1 MVLASQ
7 TAETTLDSFS
17 AGLSEA
23 DRSSVADALEYA
35 QALYADRLLS
45 TGERALE
52 HALGMAACVAELRL
66 DAATRAAALLFSAP
80 AFEDGAAAK
89 LEPRFGQAVAALV
102 SGISRLNELRV
113 VTRASV
119 EAERT
124 ALRAS
129 QIEALRKMLLAM
141 VEDVRVV
148 LLRLASRTQTLRF
161 LARSPDATATSQ
173 RRPVAQETLDL
184 YAPLANRLG
193 VWQLKWELEDL
204 SFRFLEP
211 ELYKRIAGMLD
222 ERRAE
227 REAFIARAIADLA
240 RALAAAGVHADISGR
255 PKHIYSIYGKMRS
268 KNLAFSELRDVRA
281 LRVLVDEVRD
291 CYTALGIVHDLW
303 QPIPGELDDYIARP
317 KENLYR
323 SLHTA
328 VSGPDRRP
336 LEVQI
341 RTHEMHH
348 TAELGVAAHWRYKEG
363 EGRARDPFG
372 DKIAMLRQMLAWRD
386 EVVDASDWVE
396 QYKRAALDDTIYV
409 LTPQNRVID
418 LPRGSTPVDFA
429 YAVHTGLGHRCR
441 GAKVNGAIVPLDH
454 ELGNGDRVEIIA
466 ARAGTQ
472 ASGPSRDWMNPAL
485 GYIAS
490 SRARNKVRQ
499 WFNSLEHE
507 QTVAA
512 GRAAVEKE
520 LQREGRTGASLAE
533 LASALGF
540 DRSEDLF
547 VAVGRE
553 EVGPRQLQR
562 AIRGETEPDARDER
576 VAPGELPSPV
586 ASPGAGGITVLG
598 VDRLM
603 TQLARCCKPVPPDR
617 ITGFVTRGR
626 GISIHRSECASLARL
641 RERYPD
647 RLLEA
652 QWGEPGRSSQKFL
665 VDVVVRAAERLGL
678 LRDISDVL
686 ARAQVRISGLQS
698 HVRDSSATLFLT
710 VEVGS
715 LDDLRSTLPLV
726 EAVHGVSTAR
736 RR

>member
-7 TAETTLDSFS
+7 TADTTLDSFS

-23 DRSSVADALEYA
+23 DRSLVAEALAYA
-35 QALYADRLLS
+35 QALYGDGLLG
-45 TGERALE
+45 TGERILG
-52 HALGMAACVAELRL
+52 HAIGMTACVTELKL
-66 DAATRAAALLFSAP
+66 DGATRAAALLFSVP
-80 AFEDGAAAK
+80 ALEDGAAK
-89 LEPRFGQAVAALV
+89 LESRFGQTVAALV

-119 EAERT
+119 AAEKT
-124 ALRAS
+124 ASRAS

-148 LLRLASRTQTLRF
+148 LLMLASRNQTLRF
-161 LARSPDATATSQ
+161 LARSSDAAVTAQ
-173 RRPVAQETLDL
+173 RRPMARETLDL

-222 ERRAE
+222 ERRAG

-240 RALAAAGVHADISGR
+240 RALAAAGVRANISGR
-255 PKHIYSIYGKMRS
+255 PKHIYSIYGKMRA
-268 KNLAFSELRDVRA
+268 KNLTFTELHDVRA
-281 LRVLVDEVRD
+281 LRVLVEEVRD

-303 QPIPGELDDYIARP
+303 PPIPGELDDYIARP

-323 SLHTA
+323 SLHTT
-328 VSGPDRRP
+328 VSGPDGRA

-341 RTHEMHH
+341 RTHDMHR
-348 TAELGVAAHWRYKEG
+348 TADLGVASHWRYKEG
-363 EGRARDPFG
+363 EGGVRDAFT

-396 QYKRAALDDTIYV
+396 QYKRAALDDTIYA
-409 LTPQNRVID
+409 LTPQGRVID

-441 GAKVNGAIVPLDH
+441 GANVNGTIVPLDH
-454 ELGNGDRVEIIA
+454 KLRNGDRVEIIP
-466 ARAGTQ
+466 ARTGAQ
-472 ASGPSRDWMNPAL
+472 ASGPSRDWMNPTL

-499 WFNSLEHE
+499 WFNTLDA
-507 QTVAA
+507 AA
-512 GRAAVEKE
+512 GRDKA
-520 LQREGRTGASLAE
+520 
-533 LASALGF
+533 
-540 DRSEDLF
+540 
-547 VAVGRE
+547 
-553 EVGPRQLQR
+553 GPRLLQR
-562 AIRGETEPDARDER
+562 APRGEAAPDTRDEIIPLAGPMPR
-576 VAPGELPSPV
+576 PS
-586 ASPGAGGITVLG
+586 SDAGGITVLG
-598 VDRLM
+598 VDRLL

-617 ITGFVTRGR
+617 ITGFVTHGR
-626 GISIHRSECASLARL
+626 GVSIHRSECASLARL
-641 RERYPD
+641 GERYPD
-647 RLLEA
+647 RLFEA
-652 QWGEPGRSSQKFL
+652 QWGEPGRSAQRFPA
-665 VDVVVRAAERLGL
+665 DVVVRATERPGL

-686 ARAQVRISGLQS
+686 ARAQLRVSGLRS
-698 HVRDSSATLFLT
+698 HVHDGSATLFLT

-715 LDDLRSTLPLV
+715 LDDLKNALPLV
-726 EAVHGVSTAR
+726 EAVRGVSQAKR
-736 RR
+736 R